1 MFFNNFIF
9 VYYLEESQIFNQR
22 LTKIQKD
29 KLTNFES
36 DSWDEDCTS
45 DNTEISIPS
54 PTSDNYSNL
63 FRNNNINEKNDNK
76 SMIKRKVARKTSS
89 NDYIKSQMNDDQQ
102 EFYNLDNQFE
112 QLRIDKDDSKYVRNT
127 KSSDYQLKSCT

>member
-1 MFFNNFIF
+1 
-9 VYYLEESQIFNQR
+9 

-29 KLTNFES
+29 KLSNFES

-54 PTSDNYSNL
+54 PTSDNYTNL

-76 SMIKRKVARKTSS
+76 SMIKRKVARKTSET
-89 NDYIKSQMNDDQQ
+89 NDDQQ
-102 EFYNLDNQFE
+102 EFYLDNQFE
-112 QLRIDKDDSKYVRNT
+112 QLKIDKDDSKYLRNS
-127 KSSDYQLKSCT
+127 KSSDYQLKSCK